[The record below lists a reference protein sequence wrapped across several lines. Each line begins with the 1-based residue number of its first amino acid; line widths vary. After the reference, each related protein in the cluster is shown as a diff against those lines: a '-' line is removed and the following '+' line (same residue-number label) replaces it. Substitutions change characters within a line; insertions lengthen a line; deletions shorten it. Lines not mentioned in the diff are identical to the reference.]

1 MKTPVLV
8 TLALLLLTG
17 ALPASADQVHYV
29 SQPDE
34 LVIFLNDVAYVR
46 DTLRIPGG
54 AEARIL
60 LPPQI
65 FQDTLLVQ
73 DGGERL
79 GQYRINHSGG
89 DILLLLEAA
98 DAELRDITLEYL
110 TAGIRWKPVYD
121 MAFGEADPANVAFN
135 FFAEV
140 QNDSLAL
147 EDVAVTLAAGN
158 VSISQQIDSLST
170 VTMNQYIAGYQESG
184 TAALAQGAVTI
195 QYIYP
200 LTDAVTA
207 QPGETLYT
215 QLFGGNL
222 PARRL
227 LLWNARDERQI
238 TVIYKVENASAVP
251 LAEGIV
257 RSYQDGLFVGSD
269 FIEFTPV
276 GSEGSVTVGGVQDV
290 RVNRVETTTYHSEW
304 LFEQDTLHEIT
315 LTLTSFSQEDLEVEV
330 VDFYAMTAGGF
341 AFSGEAGFEPG
352 NRLRWHLTLPAGEA
366 AEIAY
371 SYRAES

>member
-8 TLALLLLTG
+8 TLALLLLFG
-17 ALPASADQVHYV
+17 VLPAFADQVNYV

-34 LVIFLNDVAYVR
+34 LVVFLNDVAYVR

-54 AEARIL
+54 AETRIL

-79 GQYRINHSGG
+79 GQYRINRSGG
-89 DILLLLEAA
+89 EILLLLEAV

-121 MAFGEADPANVAFN
+121 MAFGEADPANVTFN

-140 QNDSLAL
+140 RNDSLAL
-147 EDVAVTLAAGN
+147 EDVTVTLAAGN
-158 VSISQQIDSLST
+158 VSTSQQIDSLST
-170 VTMNQYIAGYQESG
+170 VTMNQYIAGYQETG

-200 LTDAVTA
+200 LTGGVTA

-341 AFSGEAGFEPG
+341 EFSSEAGFEPG
-352 NRLRWHLTLPAGEA
+352 NQLRWHLTLPAGETV
-366 AEIAY
+366 EITY
-371 SYRAES
+371 TYRAES